1 MADKFI
7 KDKILDMIDE
17 LMEYAVARRNYEKQ
31 VIYWLKDWWAEGCPY
46 GIDGI
51 IKKIK
56 KI

>member
-1 MADKFI
+1 MSQYEKGFEDG
-7 KDKILDMIDE
+7 
-17 LMEYAVARRNYEKQ
+17 YAVARRNYDKKRK

-46 GIDGI
+46 GIEGI